1 LITANKCHNAAY
13 VSILIC
19 GLYSNRG
26 ENRIF
31 ALLSSTLQTIVIR
44 KKEKGDENVGK
55 NDIEYLYEKIKNVKN
70 KQTFKVGKSV
80 IEKKCQEKINIKM
93 SREEPALINPKQSQV
108 ATRINQTYQTQGALP
123 ASPALT
129 SSNQL

>member
-1 LITANKCHNAAY
+1 LITANKYLNAAY

-55 NDIEYLYEKIKNVKN
+55 NDIELLYEKIKNVKN

-80 IEKKCQEKINIKM
+80 IEKKCQEKNI
-93 SREEPALINPKQSQV
+93 
-108 ATRINQTYQTQGALP
+108 
-123 ASPALT
+123 
-129 SSNQL
+129 